1 MKVLI
6 LGASGATGTLV
17 VSELLKRK
25 STVRIVVREH
35 AILAQAIKENPLVE
49 IVRGNIDAFTQR
61 RMEELLTDCD
71 AAVCCL
77 GHKTTMKGIFC
88 KPHTLVFHAVQK
100 ITAAME
106 TRAGS
111 QKFILMSTTAYTN
124 KATGE
129 KNSVGEAI
137 LFSLLKVLLSPHR
150 DNMLSADHLVH
161 RIGKSEAFSWVAVRP
176 DTLIDE
182 EQSSAYEALEHTN
195 RSPVFNAGKTSRINV
210 ACFMAD
216 LVFDEVLWE
225 RWKYKT
231 PVLYNKHR
239 LKQSVV

>member
-17 VSELLKRK
+17 VSELLNRK
-25 STVRIVVREH
+25 ITARIVVREK
-35 AILAQAIKENPLVE
+35 AILAQALKENPLVE
-49 IVRGNIDAFTQR
+49 IVRGDIDTFTQR
-61 RMEELLTDCD
+61 TIDDLLTDCD
-71 AAVCCL
+71 AAICCL
-77 GHKTTMKGIFC
+77 GHKTTMKGMFG
-88 KPHTLVFHAVQK
+88 KPHSFVFHAVQK

-106 TRAGS
+106 TRACS

-137 LFSLLKVLLSPHR
+137 LFSLLKVLLPPHR

-161 RIGKSEAFSWVAVRP
+161 CIKESKAFSWVAVRP
-176 DTLIDE
+176 DTLVNAE
-182 EQSSAYEALEHTN
+182 SPSVYEVFDHTN

-210 ACFMAD
+210 ACFMAE
-216 LVFDEVLWE
+216 LVLDEALWE

-231 PVLYNKHR
+231 PVVYNKH
-239 LKQSVV
+239 